1 MTAPVHREVS
11 DVSLWTVVASGAVL
25 LVSAALIY
33 LFAWG
38 LFLYFSGQ
46 AGRRGSTI
54 GRFTQELPQ
63 PLPPEPRLQTDPHG
77 DLLRL
82 RQSEDQILNTYGW
95 VDRNAGVVRIP
106 IEQAMKLTV
115 ERGLPSRAARESSP
129 R

>member
-1 MTAPVHREVS
+1 MAEPVHREVT
-11 DVSLWTVVASGAVL
+11 DVSFWAVMGSGASL

-33 LFAWG
+33 LFVWG

-46 AGRRGSTI
+46 AGRRGSTV
-54 GRFTQELPQ
+54 GRLTQELPQ

-77 DLLRL
+77 DLLKL
-82 RQSEDQILNTYGW
+82 REAEDHILNSYGW

-115 ERGLPSRAARESSP
+115 ARGLPSRASREPSAR
-129 R
+129 